1 MQRNKVCLDDILL
14 DMLSCYNVHEIPS
27 NATGFRSLFVR
38 IAKCEFVTKPS
49 VLMAAFK
56 RGLVKTHPAVWNEVD
71 AVAIRAVYARLYPTP
86 EKVMAL
92 LQPNQDYL
100 PLTPRRDRVFEF
112 LRGYVESLP
121 RDKLPSFLQFVTGR

>member
-1 MQRNKVCLDDILL
+1 
-14 DMLSCYNVHEIPS
+14 
-27 NATGFRSLFVR
+27 
-38 IAKCEFVTKPS
+38 
-49 VLMAAFK
+49 MAAFK
-56 RGLVKTHPAVWNEVD
+56 RGLVKAHPAVWNEVD

-112 LRGYVESLP
+112 LRRYVRSLP
-121 RDKLPSFLQFVTGR
+121 RDKLPSFFQFVMGSLVLVPYIVRRFVENLIPFSPKKNVFSTMPFKRS